1 MDKHN
6 FTLEEIRIIE
16 VDFKLNQPTENGE
29 IEVDPV
35 LSFSH
40 KVDGEFLEVTL
51 GIAFEHPSAPF
62 RFSLVGF
69 GKFKFQKDIDENF
82 ADKIDQV
89 AIVNCCSM
97 IFPFIRESVAEL
109 TRKAGFT
116 PMLLP
121 PVNFVNVFKSMEG
134 NSRKGDLG

>member
-1 MDKHN
+1 MDKYN
-6 FTLEEIRIIE
+6 FTFEEIRIIE
-16 VDFKLNQPTENGE
+16 VDFKLKQPSQVGE

-35 LSFSH
+35 LSFNH

-62 RFSLVGF
+62 KFNLVGF
-69 GKFKFQKDIDENF
+69 GKFKFEQDIDENF
-82 ADKIDQV
+82 GDKIDQV
-89 AIVNCCSM
+89 VIVNCCGM

-121 PVNFVNVFKSMEG
+121 PVNFVNVFKSMA
-134 NSRKGDLG
+134 S